1 MENEIEKKEVST
13 NDKVE
18 NAQVEQSQPKA
29 QETSK
34 VAKQDKNKQDK
45 KNNKKK
51 KAKETKGPGK
61 VAKTMSELKKVS
73 WPSFKEVVKRT
84 SVVLVVCL
92 AFLLVIFGLDK
103 LCSWL
108 MGLICS

>member
-1 MENEIEKKEVST
+1 MEIEKKEEIST
-13 NDKVE
+13 NEKVE
-18 NAQVEQSQPKA
+18 NAQVEQSSQPK

-34 VAKQDKNKQDK
+34 VAKQDKKQDK

-51 KAKETKGPGK
+51 KAKESKGPSK

-73 WPSFKEVVKRT
+73 WPSFGEVVKKT

>member
-1 MENEIEKKEVST
+1 MENEIEKKEEVST
-13 NDKVE
+13 TETVQVKDTSKETKVE
-18 NAQVEQSQPKA
+18 KN
-29 QETSK
+29 
-34 VAKQDKNKQDK
+34 NKQNK
-45 KNNKKK
+45 KSDNKKK
-51 KAKETKGPGK
+51 KAKENKGPGK
-61 VAKTMSELKKVS
+61 VAKTVSELKKVS

-84 SVVLVVCL
+84 SIVLVVCL

>member
-1 MENEIEKKEVST
+1 MEIEKKEEIST
-13 NDKVE
+13 NEKVE
-18 NAQVEQSQPKA
+18 NAQVEQSNQPK

-34 VAKQDKNKQDK
+34 VAKQDKKQDK

-51 KAKETKGPGK
+51 KAKESKGPSK

-73 WPSFKEVVKRT
+73 WPSFGEVVKKT